1 MGTYRVLWVDE
12 QMGGRWQDVDA
23 VDEAHATWQTASVVG
38 QGTTFVAVAEISASP
53 E

>member
-23 VDEAHATWQTASVVG
+23 ADEAHATWQTASVVG
-38 QGTTFVAVAEISASP
+38 QGTTFVAVAAISASP